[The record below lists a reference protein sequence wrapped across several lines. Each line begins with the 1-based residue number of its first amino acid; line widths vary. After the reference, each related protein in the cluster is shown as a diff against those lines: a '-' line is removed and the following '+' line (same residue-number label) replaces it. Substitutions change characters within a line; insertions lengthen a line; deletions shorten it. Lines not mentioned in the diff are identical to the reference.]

1 MRVFPRITRPSLKP
15 LRQKLR
21 RLSRHLSVARVTL
34 GVEWLIFGAA
44 LLLALTGSRAAF
56 IDGFGRR
63 GDLVALSLLIVLFA
77 WLHMI
82 VERRLLPR
90 LERYF
95 SPAPY
100 DEHRIFFDLGQ
111 EARTADS
118 IDQLYESIAA
128 RIGESFE
135 AGQVSIFTRGE
146 EGGEY
151 LCRVSSSRPVGL
163 QSGEH
168 GPADEQAERPLKL
181 SRDAFVVRRLNSLSN
196 PLVVEAA
203 ELETWTQAFSFASPA
218 VREGRRREQE

>member
-1 MRVFPRITRPSLKP
+1 MRIFPRINRPSLKP

-21 RLSRHLSVARVTL
+21 RMSRHLTVARVTL
-34 GVEWLIFGAA
+34 GVEGLIFGAA
-44 LLLALTGSRAAF
+44 LLFALTGGRAVF

-63 GDLVALSLLIVLFA
+63 GDLVALSLFLALFA
-77 WLHMI
+77 WIHMI
-82 VERRLLPR
+82 VKGRLLPR

-135 AGQVSIFTRGE
+135 AGYVSIFTREE
-146 EGGEY
+146 EGGDY
-151 LCRVSSSRPVGL
+151 LCRVSSSRPIGL
-163 QSGEH
+163 QSGER
-168 GPADEQAERPLKL
+168 GPADEQAEQ
-181 SRDAFVVRRLNSLSN
+181 SL
-196 PLVVEAA
+196 
-203 ELETWTQAFSFASPA
+203 
-218 VREGRRREQE
+218 R